1 MKRLK
6 LSKSGYK
13 SGRRRK
19 MSKIDLDGI
28 KRDMSHFLY
37 FYLTQSM
44 SLEEMDEWARRLQKK
59 WNLLLQLETHTYKEE
74 TEDE

>member
-1 MKRLK
+1 
-6 LSKSGYK
+6 
-13 SGRRRK
+13 

-74 TEDE
+74 TEDDKK